1 MKTSGNTPAKGKK
14 AGNSGKVSRVA
25 DATKAPAKKPAKA
38 KEKEVSEPA
47 KPKKPFGGP
56 QEGSGRPRIVVDLGL
71 VEKLAQ
77 IHASQEEIAATLGV
91 SVGFVS
97 ERMKN
102 DEAFAAAHA
111 RGWSNGKLNLR
122 RKQLEKAMAGDATMQ
137 IWLGKNMLGQAD
149 KAEVKTH
156 QTFSFVVDLS

>member
-1 MKTSGNTPAKGKK
+1 MNASKRAVK
-14 AGNSGKVSRVA
+14 ASEARKVSKVGQGCENAARVTA
-25 DATKAPAKKPAKA
+25 DGKADKI
-38 KEKEVSEPA
+38 SEPA

-91 SVGFVS
+91 STGFVS

-102 DEAFAAAHA
+102 DEEFAAAHA
-111 RGWSNGKLNLR
+111 RGWSNWKLNLR

-137 IWLGKNMLGQAD
+137 IWLGKNMLGQTD

>member
-1 MKTSGNTPAKGKK
+1 MNASKRAVKASEERKVSK
-14 AGNSGKVSRVA
+14 AGQGGENAARVTA
-25 DATKAPAKKPAKA
+25 DGKA
-38 KEKEVSEPA
+38 KVSEPE

-56 QEGSGRPRIVVDLGL
+56 QEGSGRPKIEVDLAL

-77 IHASQEEIAATLGV
+77 LHASQEEIAATLGV
-91 SVGFVS
+91 STGFIS

-102 DEAFAAAHA
+102 DSEFAAAHA

-122 RKQLEKAMAGDATMQ
+122 RKQLEKAMSGDATMQ
-137 IWLGKNMLGQAD
+137 IWLGKNMLGQTD

>member
-1 MKTSGNTPAKGKK
+1 MKTSGNA
-14 AGNSGKVSRVA
+14 
-25 DATKAPAKKPAKA
+25 PAKA
-38 KEKEVSEPA
+38 KKASKPKEATGKVSEQVA
-47 KPKKPFGGP
+47 TKKRFGGP

-102 DEAFAAAHA
+102 DEAFASAHA

-122 RKQLEKAMAGDATMQ
+122 RKQLEKAMSGDATMQ
-137 IWLGKNMLGQAD
+137 IWLGKNMLGQSD